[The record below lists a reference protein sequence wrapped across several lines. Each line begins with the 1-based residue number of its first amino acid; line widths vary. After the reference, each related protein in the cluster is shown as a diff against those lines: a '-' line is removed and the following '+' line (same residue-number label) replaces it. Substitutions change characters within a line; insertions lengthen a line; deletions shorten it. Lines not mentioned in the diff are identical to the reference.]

1 MMILY
6 VIYHG
11 HGGHGQVTTST
22 HGDEVPADS
31 GPRHN
36 FVIRVMS
43 NILMLIQFSTRI
55 RSTFRLMGAIHNVQQ
70 SSVHI
75 HKQEQLEIMILTE
88 CYKLFHLNFPFLL
101 FHFFLRDMRWVI
113 LRLLSKH
120 FWTGH
125 PKFFWGGQ
133 MSFLYLVFTTF
144 GQKNVFFAFQ

>member
-88 CYKLFHLNFPFLL
+88 CYKLFHLNFPLYYFT
-101 FHFFLRDMRWVI
+101 FSARHEVNSHRNLRPLVQYSGSNMQSSRVFQKKI
-113 LRLLSKH
+113 
-120 FWTGH
+120 
-125 PKFFWGGQ
+125 
-133 MSFLYLVFTTF
+133 SFRKIALPLTVWPFR
-144 GQKNVFFAFQ
+144 GL